1 MFGDIMHPGDREHG
15 VTLSC
20 PGAYPSVCPAQEVMG
35 HGDNEMG
42 AFSVIQ
48 QKYHKVNEWKRT
60 PVGTLIVILLKLW
73 REWIL
78 RAKRY

>member
-1 MFGDIMHPGDREHG
+1 MQFNCPLCNTVLVKMFGDIMHPGDREHG

-48 QKYHKVNEWKRT
+48 QKYHKVNE
-60 PVGTLIVILLKLW
+60 
-73 REWIL
+73 
-78 RAKRY
+78 